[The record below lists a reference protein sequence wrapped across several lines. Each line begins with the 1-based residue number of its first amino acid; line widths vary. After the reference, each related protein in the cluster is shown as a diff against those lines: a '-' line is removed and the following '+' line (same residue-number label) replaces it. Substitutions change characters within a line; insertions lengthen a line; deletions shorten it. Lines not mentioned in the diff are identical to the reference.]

1 MENEMQLKPTEEL
14 YIQYC
19 AVNYMHM

>member
-1 MENEMQLKPTEEL
+1 MKNEMQLKPTEEL